1 MLPVN
6 DAKRLHSLYM
16 LDLPDN
22 REENREYTTSIFPE
36 KRIDH

>member
-22 REENREYTTSIFPE
+22 RERNGLIV
-36 KRIDH
+36 